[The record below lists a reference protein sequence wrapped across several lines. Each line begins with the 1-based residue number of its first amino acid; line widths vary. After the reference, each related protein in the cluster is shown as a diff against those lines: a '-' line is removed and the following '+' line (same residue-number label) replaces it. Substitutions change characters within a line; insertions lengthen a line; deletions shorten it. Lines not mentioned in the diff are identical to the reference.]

1 MNPSTTLPAPA
12 GRAAP
17 PAVPPAAPPPARL
30 PSTFRSLLR
39 SRSTLV
45 AAAFLLLLVVVAVAA
60 PLLTP
65 YDPDAQSIRERLQAP
80 SAAHWLGTDDYGR
93 DVLSRLMVG
102 ARVSLWAALQ
112 AVGTA
117 LVIGLPLGVAAG
129 YVGGWFGAVS
139 ARLMDTLMSTPG
151 LVLAI
156 SIVAVLGPGI
166 TKAMLAVGIVMS
178 PRVFRVARAATVDVR
193 GETYVEAAVAV
204 GVRPLRVVLRNILPN
219 VLPPVILVTS
229 VSLGS
234 AVAAE
239 ASLSFLGLGVRPPA
253 ASWGSM
259 LSTAASNVSLA
270 PHLVWPP
277 GLAIF
282 ATVLAFTYLGDGLR
296 RATLKDRA
304 SVVAR

>member
-1 MNPSTTLPAPA
+1 MTT
-12 GRAAP
+12 
-17 PAVPPAAPPPARL
+17 VPPTLEPLPVPTAEPARSRTRV
-30 PSTFRSLLR
+30 PDPLR
-39 SRSTLV
+39 SPATVL
-45 AAAFLLLLVVVAVAA
+45 AAAFLTLLVLVAVAA
-60 PLLTP
+60 PLLMP
-65 YDPDAQSIRERLQAP
+65 YDPNAQAVRDRLQGP
-80 SAAHWLGTDDYGR
+80 SATHWLGTDDYGR

-102 ARVSLWAALQ
+102 ARVSLWAGLQ
-112 AVGTA
+112 AVSIA
-117 LVIGLPLGVAAG
+117 LVIGLPLGIFAG
-129 YVGGWFGAVS
+129 YVAGWPGAVLG
-139 ARLMDTLMSTPG
+139 RLMDTLMSTPG

-156 SIVAVLGPGI
+156 SMVAVLGPGI

-193 GETYVEAAVAV
+193 KETYVEAAIAV
-204 GVRPLRVVLRNILPN
+204 GVRPLRVVQRNVLPN
-219 VLPPVILVTS
+219 VVSPIILVVA

-259 LSTAASNVSLA
+259 LSTAASNISLA

-277 GLAIF
+277 GIMIF

-296 RATLKDRA
+296 RATLRDRA
-304 SVVAR
+304 SVVGR

>member
-1 MNPSTTLPAPA
+1 MKTQTAIRQESRRGLRRGPLRRVFVGSPS
-12 GRAAP
+12 
-17 PAVPPAAPPPARL
+17 AR
-30 PSTFRSLLR
+30 
-39 SRSTLV
+39 V
-45 AAAFLLLLVVVAVAA
+45 AAVLLLVLVVVALAA
-60 PLLTP
+60 PWITP
-65 YDPDAQSIRERLQAP
+65 FDPDAQNVRERLQGP

-112 AVGTA
+112 AVTIA
-117 LVIGLPLGVAAG
+117 LAIGLPLGILAG
-129 YVGGWFGAVS
+129 YVGGWTATVLS
-139 ARLMDTLMSTPG
+139 RVMDTLMSTPG

-156 SIVAVLGPGI
+156 SMVAVLGPGI

-178 PRVFRVARAATVDVR
+178 PRVYRVALASTLDVR
-193 GETYVEAAVAV
+193 RETYVEAAVAV
-204 GVRPLRVVLRNILPN
+204 GVRPLRIVARNILPN
-219 VLPPVILVTS
+219 VLPPLILVTA

-239 ASLSFLGLGVRPPA
+239 ASLSFLGLGVPPPA

-259 LSTAASNVSLA
+259 LSTASSNLSVA

-277 GLAIF
+277 GIMIF
-282 ATVLAFTYLGDGLR
+282 ATVLAFTFVGDGLR
-296 RATLKDRA
+296 RATLRDRA